1 MPAYKLVI
9 APAAKNDLK
18 DIYLNGLRQW
28 GQAQSDS
35 YLLAIKNQ
43 IWLLTEQPLIGIERS
58 ELLPQIRSL
67 PIQSHILFYR
77 VTTNNIEIIRV
88 LHGRQDP
95 LRHMLSFP
103 TLSL

>member
-18 DIYLNGLRQW
+18 DIYQYGLRQW

-35 YLLAIKNQ
+35 YLSAIKDQ
-43 IWLLTEQPLIGIERS
+43 FWSLTAQPLIGVERP
-58 ELLPQIRSL
+58 ELLPYTRSL
-67 PIQSHILFYR
+67 AIQSHILFYR
-77 VTTNNIEIIRV
+77 ISANQVEIIRL

-95 LRHMLSFP
+95 LRHLK
-103 TLSL
+103 